1 MVLVSRSLESL
12 TLFFPCHNEQGNV
25 EPMVQKALEVGKSIT
40 DDYEV
45 IVVNDGSVDDTAVI
59 ADKLAADNS
68 HVRVIHHEVN
78 KGYGG
83 ALQSGFRA
91 ASKAWIFYTDG
102 DGQFDMGEL
111 PGLLDLTDKYD
122 LITCYRKNR
131 QDPMIRKLNAWA
143 WGILVSLMFRLN
155 IRDIDCAF
163 KLYRREVV
171 DSIEMHSTGALID
184 TEMLARAKR
193 AGFAITQRGVTH
205 YPRTAGQ
212 QSGGSIRVILRAF
225 KELFKLRRDINQS

>member
-1 MVLVSRSLESL
+1 MSRFLESL
-12 TLFFPCHNEQGNV
+12 TLFFPCHNEQANV
-25 EPMVQKALEVGKSIT
+25 QGMVEKALAVARTVS
-40 DDYEV
+40 DNYEV
-45 IVVNDGSVDDTAVI
+45 IVVDDGSVDDTGVI
-59 ADKLAADNS
+59 ADRMAASHS

-91 ASKAWIFYTDG
+91 ASKAWVFYTDG

-122 LITCYRKNR
+122 VITCYRKNR
-131 QDPMIRKLNAWA
+131 QDPLIRKLNAWA
-143 WGILVSLMFRLN
+143 WGVLVRKMFHLE

-163 KLYRREVV
+163 KLYRREVI
-171 DSIEMHSTGALID
+171 DEIEMHSTGALID
-184 TEMLARAKR
+184 TEMLTRAKR

-205 YPRTAGQ
+205 YPRTAGE
-212 QSGGSIRVILRAF
+212 QSGGSIRVIFRAF
-225 KELFKLRRDINQS
+225 RELFKLRRDIAQS